1 MGSPKDPVLVG
12 LSQNLLCLCT
22 PLVPALLVQ
31 LHNKQ
36 YDLEREKLAAPG
48 WFR

>member
-1 MGSPKDPVLVG
+1 MGSPKGPVLVG
-12 LSQNLLCLCT
+12 VSQNLCLRT

-48 WFR
+48 CWFR